1 MSKEEWYQLDV
12 KDVFIRLATREE
24 GLTTSEA
31 RARLEKYGHNR
42 LEEDKGP
49 SPMVI
54 FFNQFRNPLIYILFF
69 AGIITLALAHYIDT
83 IVIMSVVALNATI
96 GFVQEYRAEEAMKRL
111 AQMVAPKARVLRDGL
126 EVEVDA
132 GDVVPGDVVVLTS
145 GVRVP
150 ADMRLFMVKELKID
164 ESALTGESVPVEK
177 QVERIADE
185 NLVPGDQLN
194 LAFMGTVVSTGRGRG
209 VVVETGTR
217 TELGRI
223 SEEVKK
229 TEVTKTPLLVRMDHF
244 SKRIGIAIILLGAI
258 VVVYGV
264 ALGESIVDM
273 FFTAVAL
280 AVGVIPEGLPAVI
293 TITLSIGVNRMSKR
307 NTIIRKL
314 PAVETLGS
322 TTVICSD
329 KTGTLTKNEM
339 TVKKVYTPG
348 RLYEVTGTGY
358 DLEGSFLI
366 NGSVLSGADLSL
378 DLTLIIG
385 MLCNE
390 SKVYLKDDIRKV
402 DGDPTEGALIISAM
416 KRGFD
421 PETLSQ
427 EYPTIDIV
435 PFESERGYMA
445 TLHEHDGKKIVFV
458 KGAPEKIFVM
468 FKSACHIDG
477 RVEACSHEQ
486 LLDVAHSLASEG
498 LRVLAMA
505 YREMPPETQEIT
517 HEEIEK
523 GGLIF
528 AGYQAMIDPPRPE
541 AVEAVALAKK
551 AGIRVVMVTGDHP
564 LTARSIAEQIGIV
577 GKEAEVITGR
587 EIEEM
592 SDEELYRKVKDV
604 SIFSRVS
611 PHHKF
616 RIVKAFQKHGEI
628 VAVTGDGVNDAP
640 ALKAAQIGVAMG
652 ISGTDVAK
660 DASDMVLTD
669 DNFASIYSAVK
680 EGRIVFENIR
690 KVTLFLV
697 ATGIGL
703 AMTIPATLL
712 LGMPLPFLPTQLLWL
727 NLVTNGLQ
735 DVALAFE
742 REEEG
747 VEKIPPR
754 DPKAGVLFGLIPRL
768 VITGIVLMLG
778 TLLIFSWQINSGAT
792 LGQARTA
799 ALTTMV
805 FFQFFYAFMSRSE
818 RRTVFSIN
826 PFSNRFLLISIAA
839 AFVAQILAIYHPALQ
854 FILRT
859 EPIPLE
865 TFMWVLLVAS
875 SILMV
880 EVEKHLRKKSGRSK
894 SS

>member
-1 MSKEEWYQLDV
+1 MPKEEWYKLDV
-12 KDVFIRLATREE
+12 RDVFTRLASREE
-24 GLTTSEA
+24 GLTTDEV
-31 RARLEKYGHNR
+31 RERLKKYGYNR

-49 SPMVI
+49 SQMVI
-54 FFNQFRNPLIYILFF
+54 FLNQFRNPLIYILLF
-69 AGIITLALAHYIDT
+69 AGMITLALAHYIDT
-83 IVIMSVVALNATI
+83 IVIILVVALNATI
-96 GFVQEYRAEEAMKRL
+96 GFVQEYKAEEAMRRL

-132 GDVVPGDVVVLTS
+132 SDVVPGDIVVLTS

-177 QVERIADE
+177 QTERIADKS
-185 NLVPGDQLN
+185 LVPGDQVN
-194 LAFMGTVVSTGRGRG
+194 MAFMGTVVLTGRGRG
-209 VVVETGTR
+209 VVVETGKR
-217 TELGRI
+217 TELGKI

-229 TEVTKTPLLVRMDHF
+229 TKVTKTPLLVRMDHF
-244 SKRIGIAIILLGAI
+244 SKRIGIATILLGAI

-264 ALGESIVDM
+264 ALGEKVVDM

-293 TITLSIGVNRMSKR
+293 TITLSIGINRMSKR
-307 NTIIRKL
+307 NVIIRKL

-339 TVKKVYTPG
+339 TVKKIYTSE
-348 RLYEVTGTGY
+348 RLYEVTGIGY
-358 DLEGSFLI
+358 EPKGVFLI
-366 NGSVLSGADLSL
+366 NGSVLNDVDLSL

-390 SKVYLKDDIRKV
+390 SKVYLKDGVWKI

-416 KRGFD
+416 KRGFN

-427 EYPTIDIV
+427 EYSTIDIV

-445 TLHEHDGKKIVFV
+445 TLHEHNGKKIVFV
-458 KGAPEKIFVM
+458 KGSPEKIFMM

-477 RVEACSHEQ
+477 RVEACSYDI
-486 LLDVAHSLASEG
+486 LLDIAHSLASEG

-505 YREMPPETQEIT
+505 YKEMPPGIQEIT

-541 AVEAVALAKK
+541 AIEAIALAKK

-564 LTARSIAEQIGIV
+564 LTARSIADQMGIA

-592 SDEELYRKVKDV
+592 SDEELYQKVKNV

-611 PHHKF
+611 PYHKL
-616 RIVKAFQKHGEI
+616 RIVKAFQRHGEI

-640 ALKAAQIGVAMG
+640 ALKAAQIGIAMG

-660 DASDMVLTD
+660 DASDMVLMD
-669 DNFASIYSAVK
+669 DNFASIYAAVR

-703 AMTIPATLL
+703 AMMIPATLL

-742 REEEG
+742 REEE
-747 VEKIPPR
+747 VEKVPPR
-754 DPKAGVLFGLIPRL
+754 DPKTGVLFGLLPRL

-826 PFSNRFLLISIAA
+826 PFSNKFLFISVVL
-839 AFVAQILAIYHPALQ
+839 AFLAQILAIYHPALQ

-865 TFMWVLLVAS
+865 TFMWVLLIAS
-875 SILMV
+875 SIFMV
-880 EVEKHLRKKSGRSK
+880 EVEKHFRKISERSK
-894 SS
+894 YS

>member
-12 KDVFIRLATREE
+12 KDVFIRLATQEE

-49 SPMVI
+49 SPI
-54 FFNQFRNPLIYILFF
+54 FIFLNQFRNPLIYILFV

-83 IVIMSVVALNATI
+83 IVIMSVVTLNATI

-132 GDVVPGDVVVLTS
+132 GDVVPGDIVVLTS

-177 QVERIADE
+177 QIERIADE
-185 NLVPGDQLN
+185 NLVPGDQVN
-194 LAFMGTVVSTGRGRG
+194 MAFMGTVVSTGRGRG

-217 TELGRI
+217 TELGKI

-244 SKRIGIAIILLGAI
+244 SKRIGTAIILLGAI

-358 DLEGSFLI
+358 DPKGSFLI

-390 SKVYLKDDIRKV
+390 SKVYSKDDVWKV

-458 KGAPEKIFVM
+458 KGAPEKISVM

-505 YREMPPETQEIT
+505 YKEMPPDTQEIT
-517 HEEIEK
+517 HKEIEK

-551 AGIRVVMVTGDHP
+551 AGIRAVMVTGDHP

-768 VITGIVLMLG
+768 VITGTVLMLG

-799 ALTTMV
+799 ALTTMI

-826 PFSNRFLLISIAA
+826 PFSNRLLLISIAA

-880 EVEKHLRKKSGRSK
+880 EVEKHFRKKSGHSK